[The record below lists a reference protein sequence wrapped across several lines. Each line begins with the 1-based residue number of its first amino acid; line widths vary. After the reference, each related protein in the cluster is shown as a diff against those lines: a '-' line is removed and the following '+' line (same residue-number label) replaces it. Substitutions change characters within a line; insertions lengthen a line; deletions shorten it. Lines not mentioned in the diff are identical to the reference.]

1 MWIIWYI
8 WVGMEMMLF
17 VKDDCIIV
25 FEGSDIYD
33 ELGIK
38 M

>member
-8 WVGMEMMLF
+8 RVGMEMMLF

-25 FEGSDIYD
+25 CEGSDIYY